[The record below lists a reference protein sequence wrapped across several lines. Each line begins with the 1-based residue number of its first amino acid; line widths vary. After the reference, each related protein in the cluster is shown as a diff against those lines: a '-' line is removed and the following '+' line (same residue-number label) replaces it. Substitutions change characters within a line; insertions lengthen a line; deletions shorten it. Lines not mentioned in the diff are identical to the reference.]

1 MSNNLPLT
9 SETAPRARMEVRRVP
24 FSYEARSPKQRA
36 GHWNADKP
44 EFSQIVNSG
53 SLAMPYLEP
62 YLIRTM
68 RMARDKIT
76 DPALQNELDLYVAQE
91 STHFR
96 QHKKF
101 NDTLRD
107 AGYAAAQTIE
117 ERLDADYKKLSD
129 RRSLRFNLAYAEG
142 FESMALA
149 IGEMLIEDREYLFGD
164 SDPAT
169 ASLILWHFV
178 EEIEHKNVTF
188 DVFKHLH
195 GSYFWRM
202 LGLIYATGH
211 IFWRMG
217 QGYRALLREDGLW
230 SDFSSRWRMLRLLG
244 RIMKNILP
252 KWFRIWRP
260 GYHPSQV
267 PDPKWGLAWAELF
280 DKAPH
285 GAARLDTT
293 RLDAPLPVA
302 LSLA

>member
-1 MSNNLPLT
+1 MADISVD
-9 SETAPRARMEVRRVP
+9 SGRAPRERMEVRRVP
-24 FSYEARSPKQRA
+24 FSYEHRTPKERA
-36 GHWNADKP
+36 GHWNPGSP

-68 RMARDKIT
+68 RAARDKIT
-76 DPALQNELDLYVAQE
+76 DPQLQKELDFYCAQE

-101 NDTLRD
+101 NDTLSE
-107 AGYAAAQTIE
+107 AGYAAVREIE
-117 ERLDADYKKLSD
+117 ARVDRDYKKLGETK
-129 RRSLRFNLAYAEG
+129 SLKFNLAYAEG

-149 IGEMLIEDREYLFGD
+149 IGEMLIEDREYLFGN

-195 GSYFWRM
+195 ASYFWRM
-202 LGLIYATGH
+202 LGLVYATGH

-217 QGYRALLREDGLW
+217 QGYRDLLREDGLW
-230 SDFSSRWRMLRLLG
+230 SNFKSRWRMLKLLG
-244 RIMKNILP
+244 RIMKNVLP
-252 KWFRIWRP
+252 KWLRIWRP
-260 GYHPSQV
+260 SYHPSQV
-267 PDPKWGLAWAELF
+267 PDPTWGLDWAELF
-280 DKAPH
+280 DASPE
-285 GAARLDTT
+285 GAANLDTT
-293 RLDAPLPVA
+293 RLHEPQPVA
-302 LSLA
+302 LPQS